1 MLNCLVALTFQI
13 VGATSVLIVHSLR
26 WLLLLKSKD
35 ELETNQALLSIPGR
49 STMPS

>member
-13 VGATSVLIVHSLR
+13 VGATSVLIVYCLR

-35 ELETNQALLSIPGR
+35 ELKTNQALLSIPGR